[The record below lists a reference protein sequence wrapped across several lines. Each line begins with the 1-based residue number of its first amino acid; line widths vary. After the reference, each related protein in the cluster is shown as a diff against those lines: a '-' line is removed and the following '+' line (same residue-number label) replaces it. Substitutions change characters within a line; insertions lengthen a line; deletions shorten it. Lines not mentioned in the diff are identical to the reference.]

1 MDGDRSPTDSAAA
14 RIDRAVATSASS
26 RSAAIDA
33 AFSQFSDF
41 GDDGA
46 SSAGAHHHD
55 EEPSGDDREAP
66 PPPVKSPAPDQGSDE
81 PAEGTDKPAP
91 DGQQSQP
98 ASKDTLDAP
107 KHWPKDRRDQFAL
120 LPDEAKRIILERN
133 KEANIAVTK
142 AQQEAA
148 QARRTHEAYS
158 GLFTDDHK
166 RQMREAGMDEFGAV
180 RYLVQQHDALN
191 RDPVGFI
198 KAVIANAGIKPEQL
212 FGPQAPGQQPAAQPP
227 APDEAEWVD
236 PAVAKALERLAR
248 LEEQETARQRA
259 SEQHRQGEQ
268 QRFNRWFAEQCNAF
282 ENAIGDDGNPKY
294 PHLPAVINDVI
305 RLVQSDPAAKSL
317 LLSRPAEALEKAYNQ
332 ALRLNPQTYQEQLDA
347 EIARRLAEHDAQ
359 NAVKKA
365 QAAATRKGSPGA
377 SGQAQAGRMSRDE
390 AIAKAMRDAGL

>member
-33 AFSQFSDF
+33 AFSQFSDL
-41 GDDGA
+41 GDDGV
-46 SSAGAHHHD
+46 SSARTSQHD
-55 EEPSGDDREAP
+55 DEPSGDDREAA

-81 PAEGTDKPAP
+81 PAEGDKPAP
-91 DGQQSQP
+91 EGQQSQP

-107 KHWPKDRRDQFAL
+107 KHWPKDRRDQFAM

-212 FGPQAPGQQPAAQPP
+212 FGPAAAGQQPAAQPA
-227 APDEAEWVD
+227 APEEAEWVD

-259 SEQHRQGEQ
+259 SEQHRQSEQ

-282 ENAIGDDGNPKY
+282 ENAIGEDGNPKY

-332 ALRLNPQTYQEQLDA
+332 ALYLHPEIRQQLIDA
-347 EIARRLAEHDAQ
+347 DLERRMSEREAQ
-359 NAVKKA
+359 NAVRKA

-377 SGQAQAGRMSRDE
+377 SGQAQVGRMSRED
-390 AIAKAMRDAGL
+390 AINKAMRDAGL

>member
-33 AFSQFSDF
+33 AFSQFSDL
-41 GDDGA
+41 GDDGV
-46 SSAGAHHHD
+46 SSARTSQHD
-55 EEPSGDDREAP
+55 DEPSGDDREAA

-81 PAEGTDKPAP
+81 PAEGDKPAP
-91 DGQQSQP
+91 EGQQSQP

-107 KHWPKDRRDQFAL
+107 KHWPKDRRDQFAM

-166 RQMREAGMDEFGAV
+166 RQMREAGMDELGAV

-212 FGPQAPGQQPAAQPP
+212 FGPAAAGQQPAAQPA
-227 APDEAEWVD
+227 APEEAEWVD

-259 SEQHRQGEQ
+259 AEQHRQSEQ

-317 LLSRPAEALEKAYNQ
+317 LLSRPAEALENAYNQ
-332 ALRLNPQTYQEQLDA
+332 ALYLNPDIRQQLIEADF
-347 EIARRLAEHDAQ
+347 ERRQSAADAQ

-377 SGQAQAGRMSRDE
+377 SGQAHAGRMSREE

>member
-1 MDGDRSPTDSAAA
+1 MDGDRSPTDSAAE
-14 RIDRAVATSASS
+14 RIDRAVAASASS

-33 AFSQFSDF
+33 AFSQFSDI
-41 GDDGA
+41 GDDGVI
-46 SSAGAHHHD
+46 SARTSHRDD
-55 EEPSGDDREAP
+55 EGDAGDDRPAA
-66 PPPVKSPAPDQGSDE
+66 PPPVKSPAPDQGGEE
-81 PAEGTDKPAP
+81 PAEGNDKPAP

-98 ASKDTLDAP
+98 ASKDSLDAP
-107 KHWPKDRRDQFAL
+107 KHWPKDRRDQFAM

-166 RQMREAGMDEFGAV
+166 RQMREAGMDELGAV

-212 FGPQAPGQQPAAQPP
+212 FGPQAPGQQQPAEQPP
-227 APDEAEWVD
+227 AEADWED
-236 PAVAKALERLAR
+236 PAVALIRKEVAKLQER
-248 LEEQETARQRA
+248 ETARERA
-259 SEQHRQGEQ
+259 AEQHRQSEQ
-268 QRFNRWFAEQCNAF
+268 QRFNRWFAEQCDAF
-282 ENAIGDDGNPKY
+282 ENAIGEDGNPKY

-332 ALRLNPQTYQEQLDA
+332 ALYLHPEIRQQLIDA
-347 EIARRLAEHDAQ
+347 DLERRMSEREAQ

-377 SGQAQAGRMSRDE
+377 SGQAQVGRMSRED
-390 AIAKAMRDAGL
+390 AINKAMRDAGL